1 MLPIVL
7 FIGLLLG
14 CDAFCQGVTV
24 RSNNGRSTN
33 ESHYGTLSLYN
44 GSGVSIGGIGPSEF
58 AGHGGSL
65 TNVPS
70 KFFASIAA
78 MTNSTPT
85 SNLVVYVDSYFGTNL
100 SGGGKFKWENS
111 SDTFNGGTVGGIG
124 VYTNTLTATPIV
136 LPVGVNCGFI
146 IRSGVGVD
154 IQTFAQ

>member
-1 MLPIVL
+1 MRLA
-7 FIGLLLG
+7 FILLAALMPAM
-14 CDAFCQGVTV
+14 AFAQGYSV
-24 RSNNGRSTN
+24 RSYQGKSTN